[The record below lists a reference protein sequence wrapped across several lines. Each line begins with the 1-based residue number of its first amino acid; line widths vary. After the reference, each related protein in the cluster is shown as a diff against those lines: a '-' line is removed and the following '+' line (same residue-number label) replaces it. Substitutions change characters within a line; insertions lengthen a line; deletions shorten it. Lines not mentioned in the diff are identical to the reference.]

1 MAMPASAE
9 MFLLSLPFS
18 ATFQR
23 FRSLTLLSVSKISIF
38 GAKARHPSVV
48 PGVFE
53 RLPERLGGDAD
64 LAAERKVELYDQGD
78 DDDNRAGETG

>member
-23 FRSLTLLSVSKISIF
+23 FRSLTCFLYREPRSL
-38 GAKARHPSVV
+38 ARRRATASVV
-48 PGVFE
+48 PDVFK
-53 RLPERLGGDAD
+53 RLPERLGRDAD